1 MTLIDSLKWRYATKK
16 FDKNRKISSSDLAQ
30 LRQAVSLAAS
40 SYGLQPYK
48 VLVIE
53 NAAVRARLLEAA
65 YGQPQITDASHLFL
79 FCHYTD
85 VSPEKTEAFIK
96 LTSDVTGTPVSALKN
111 YSDLINGTVAA
122 RSPEAL
128 QAWTSKQAY
137 IGLGTLL
144 AAAAE
149 MRVDAC
155 PMEGFNPAA
164 FNEILGLPAK
174 GLSASVLA
182 AVGYRS
188 AEDPAQFR
196 AKVRK
201 PFDQMFEEIA

>member
-1 MTLIDSLKWRYATKK
+1 MTLIDNLKWRYATKK
-16 FDKNRKISSSDLAQ
+16 FDKNRKVSAADLSQ
-30 LRQAVSLAAS
+30 LKQAVGLAAS

-53 NAAVRARLLEAA
+53 NAEIRARLRDAG
-65 YGQPQITDASHLFL
+65 YGQPQITDASALFL

-85 VSPEKTEAFIK
+85 FGPEKTEAFIRF
-96 LTSDVTGTPVSALKN
+96 TSEVTGTPASALQN
-111 YSDLINGTVAA
+111 YADLINSTIAS

-149 MRVDAC
+149 MRIDAC
-155 PMEGFNPAA
+155 PMEGFDPAG

-188 AEDPAQFR
+188 SEDQAQFR

-201 PFDQMFEEIA
+201 PLEEMFEEIS

>member
-16 FDKNRKISSSDLAQ
+16 FDKNRKLSVSDLSQ
-30 LRQAVSLAAS
+30 LKQAVGLAAS

-53 NAAVRARLLEAA
+53 NAAVRARLLEAG
-65 YGQPQITDASHLFL
+65 YGQPQITDASALFL

-85 VSPEKTEAFIK
+85 WNPEKTEAFIR
-96 LTSDVTGTPVSALKN
+96 LTSQVTGTPASVLQN
-111 YSDLINGTVAA
+111 YADLIDSTVSS

-128 QAWTSKQAY
+128 QAWTAKQAY

-149 MRVDAC
+149 MRIDAC
-155 PMEGFNPAA
+155 PMEGFDPAG

-188 AEDPAQFR
+188 SEDQAQFR

-201 PFDQMFEEIA
+201 PLDQMFEEIA